1 MLKPIIQ
8 ILNKEF
14 ITLRTSKQTCKQ
26 TSQQTAFLCANY
38 TELLHQE
45 HTDTEQDHKIQGT
58 VTQLVATLQSM
69 LCQSGTK
76 RTIQSHDTTYRWS

>member
-8 ILNKEF
+8 ILNKQSL
-14 ITLRTSKQTCKQ
+14 TLRTRKQRSKQ
-26 TSQQTAFLCANY
+26 TSQKTAFLCANY

-69 LCQSGTK
+69 LCQSGIK
-76 RTIQSHDTTYRWS
+76 RTTQSHDTTYRWS